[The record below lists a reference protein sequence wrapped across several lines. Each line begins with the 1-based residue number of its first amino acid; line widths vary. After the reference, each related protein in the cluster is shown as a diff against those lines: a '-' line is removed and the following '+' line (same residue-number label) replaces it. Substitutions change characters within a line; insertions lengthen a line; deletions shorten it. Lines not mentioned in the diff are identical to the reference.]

1 MLFRSDR
8 YVLEKMLAEDHMLGG
23 EQSGH
28 IIMRRF
34 SDTGDGI
41 LTALHLISEVV
52 RSKKSLKELASF
64 MVRYP
69 QILIN
74 VKDVSKDR
82 LESNEKVQSAIND
95 AILKLG
101 DKGRVLLRAS
111 GTEPVI
117 RVMVEAERS
126 DLAEQFATTL
136 AALVKSELA
145 L

>member
-1 MLFRSDR
+1 MLFRS
-8 YVLEKMLAEDHMLGG
+8 
-23 EQSGH
+23 
-28 IIMRRF
+28 
-34 SDTGDGI
+34 
-41 LTALHLISEVV
+41 
-52 RSKKSLKELASF
+52 
-64 MVRYP
+64 

-74 VKDVSKDR
+74 VKDISKDR

-126 DLAEQFATTL
+126 DLAEQFDTTL